1 MRQRETGLGREFDSP
16 HLHQKHLCSKCINT
30 LNKIVDAHDSAQNAF
45 DGGDWFRQG
54 KE

>member
-1 MRQRETGLGREFDSP
+1 MKQREKCSGREFDSP